1 MSDYDKMQAFGSWL
15 TSRKV
20 VLTGELY
27 ALSVNREAPLDAIR
41 IKAGH
46 VEAMSSALDA
56 FTELYH
62 GELQTF
68 MKDRLG
74 VEATEEDE

>member
-1 MSDYDKMQAFGSWL
+1 MSDYEKLTAYGSWL

-20 VLTGELY
+20 ILTGELY
-27 ALSVNREAPLDAIR
+27 ALSINRDSPLDAIR

-46 VEAMSSALDA
+46 LEATSAALEA

-62 GELQTF
+62 GDVGTF
-68 MKDRLG
+68 MKERLG
-74 VEATEEDE
+74 ASPEDDE